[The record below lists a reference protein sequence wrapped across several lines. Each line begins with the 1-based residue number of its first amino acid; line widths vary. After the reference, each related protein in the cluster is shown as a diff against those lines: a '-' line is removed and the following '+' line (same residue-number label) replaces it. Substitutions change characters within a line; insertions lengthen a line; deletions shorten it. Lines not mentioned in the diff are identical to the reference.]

1 MSALSGAA
9 DAPIVWLIIF
19 LYEGTGIMK
28 HAVSVSLGSS
38 TRDKR
43 VEIELLGE
51 RVLIE
56 RMGTDGNVAQAAA
69 LYRSLDGKVDA
80 FGMGGIDLSAGT
92 PVRDYP
98 IYAARK
104 LICDVK
110 HTPVVDGRGLK
121 FTLERQCV
129 SYVET
134 HLGAE
139 IQPKRAMVNVAADRY
154 GMALSLSESGYAC
167 VYGDL
172 LFALGIPVPLHTLE
186 QVHWMLRLL
195 GPIAGRLPIAML
207 YPVGEKQHHTVPRF
221 TRWYRWA
228 TVIAGDCSYTK
239 RHMPSSLEGKTILT
253 NTTTEADVVS
263 FTAAGVRYLVTTTPR
278 FNGRSFGTNMM
289 EAALVAVA
297 GKKRALTRDELA
309 TMIAQLAMHPHI
321 MALNA

>member
-1 MSALSGAA
+1 
-9 DAPIVWLIIF
+9 
-19 LYEGTGIMK
+19 MK

-43 VEIELLGE
+43 ADIELFGE
-51 RVLIE
+51 SVLIE
-56 RMGTDGNVAQAAA
+56 RIGTDGDVTRAAA

-92 PVRDYP
+92 PERDYP
-98 IYAARK
+98 IHAARK
-104 LICDVK
+104 LIRDVK

-129 SYVET
+129 AYMEA
-134 HLGAE
+134 HLGADL
-139 IQPKRAMVNVAADRY
+139 QPKRALVNVAADRY
-154 GMALSLSESGYAC
+154 GMALSLGEARYDC

-172 LFALGIPVPLHTLE
+172 LFALGIPLPLRSLE
-186 QVHWMLRLL
+186 QIHLMLRLL

-207 YPVGEKQHHTVPRF
+207 YPVGEKQHETVPRF

-228 TVIAGDCSYTK
+228 TLIAGDCSYTK
-239 RHMPSSLEGKTILT
+239 RHMPADLEGKTILT
-253 NTTTEADVVS
+253 NTTTEADVAS
-263 FTAAGVRYLVTTTPR
+263 FTRAGVRYLVTTTPR

-297 GKKRALTRDELA
+297 GKGRALTREELA
-309 TMIAQLAMHPHI
+309 GMIAQLSMHPHI